1 MELVIVSLQS
11 NYLVF
16 SFRFFQSSVS
26 CNLPSRME
34 HPKAWLAFIGP
45 LPKTP
50 PIDVKDPGYGA
61 VDIREKRPAD
71 VRNIYTA
78 DIYDVPLAYEG
89 NRCW

>member
-1 MELVIVSLQS
+1 
-11 NYLVF
+11 
-16 SFRFFQSSVS
+16 
-26 CNLPSRME
+26 ME
-34 HPKAWLAFIGP
+34 HPKPWLAFIGP

-50 PIDVKDPGYGA
+50 SIDMKDLGYGA